1 MKKALMQ
8 ITAVTAAVAFLTAIG
23 VSFAV
28 SGMELYLQIIILVC
42 ALVAVCALG
51 VAASTAVS
59 RRMMKELSMLTS
71 DDTAYAASSMRY
83 EELES
88 IAKKLTEQKA
98 RILSQEHIKQE
109 FTANVSHELK
119 TPLTSI
125 SGYAEMIATG
135 MAKPDDVSDFAHRIQ
150 KEARRLL
157 TLISDIIKLSELD
170 ETDKAESMEP
180 VDLKDIVTE
189 CSEILYNSAAE
200 NDIDINIV
208 GGNWVVQ
215 GNHTLLTEL
224 VFNLMDNAIR
234 YNRNGGS
241 ITVTV
246 GDGVLSV
253 RDTGIGIPSQ
263 HFDRIFER
271 FYRVDKSRSKA
282 TGGTGLGLA
291 IVKHVAEQ
299 HGARISIDS
308 EEGKCTLITI
318 NFNESKGATDYE

>member
-28 SGMELYLQIIILVC
+28 SGMEMYLQIIILVC

-125 SGYAEMIATG
+125 SGFAELMKDGGLTDETV
-135 MAKPDDVSDFAHRIQ
+135 KDFSSSIYTEAQRII
-150 KEARRLL
+150 KLVA
-157 TLISDIIKLSELD
+157 DIIK
-170 ETDKAESMEP
+170 
-180 VDLKDIVTE
+180 
-189 CSEILYNSAAE
+189 
-200 NDIDINIV
+200 
-208 GGNWVVQ
+208 
-215 GNHTLLTEL
+215 
-224 VFNLMDNAIR
+224 
-234 YNRNGGS
+234 
-241 ITVTV
+241 
-246 GDGVLSV
+246 
-253 RDTGIGIPSQ
+253 
-263 HFDRIFER
+263 
-271 FYRVDKSRSKA
+271 
-282 TGGTGLGLA
+282 
-291 IVKHVAEQ
+291 
-299 HGARISIDS
+299 IS
-308 EEGKCTLITI
+308 
-318 NFNESKGATDYE
+318 